1 MKETYRNGEYTM
13 ELSPNGNQWIVRKGN
28 LCVATL
34 GVKWAKVRSD
44 CYGLTP
50 GGLLKDFLT
59 WYYSI

>member
-13 ELSPNGNQWIVRKGN
+13 ELSPNGNQWLIHKGG

-34 GVKWAKVRSD
+34 DVKWASRRAE
-44 CYGLTP
+44 CYDLSPAGILR
-50 GGLLKDFLT
+50 DFLV